1 MPFLFSSVTEGHHI
15 SLHADT
21 RSFDLF
27 SFTSELPILL
37 AAIFVLIL
45 LLLFS
50 ILHVFHRQ
58 VSMPV
63 KVLAEANRL
72 VESGSRGYQIPQ
84 RAGSLEFSA
93 LYDHFNSMS
102 EELQRQF
109 NLALEEQQALHQARI
124 KALQSQINPHFLNNT
139 LEIINWEA
147 RIAGNDQVTA
157 MIEALST
164 MLNTSL
170 NRDDSPLISFDD
182 ELHYTEAYLY
192 IIKQR
197 MGDRLQ
203 VEYDIDPSL
212 YGTTIPRMILQPLVE
227 NAVEH
232 DLTRSSGGRLSIRA
246 RRQDDMILLQAEHN
260 GHILP
265 ADRDKLD
272 RLLQPETSESGDRV
286 HIGVRNV
293 SQRLRLLYG
302 DAAALQ
308 IDEVSD
314 GTIRAEIRL
323 PAV

>member
-1 MPFLFSSVTEGHHI
+1 
-15 SLHADT
+15 
-21 RSFDLF
+21 
-27 SFTSELPILL
+27 
-37 AAIFVLIL
+37 
-45 LLLFS
+45 
-50 ILHVFHRQ
+50 
-58 VSMPV
+58 
-63 KVLAEANRL
+63 
-72 VESGSRGYQIPQ
+72 
-84 RAGSLEFSA
+84 
-93 LYDHFNSMS
+93 
-102 EELQRQF
+102 
-109 NLALEEQQALHQARI
+109 
-124 KALQSQINPHFLNNT
+124 
-139 LEIINWEA
+139 
-147 RIAGNDQVTA
+147 
-157 MIEALST
+157 MIEALAT

-203 VEYDIDPSL
+203 VEYDIDPTL
-212 YGTTIPRMILQPLVE
+212 HGTTIPRMILQPLVE

-246 RRQDDMILLQAEHN
+246 MRQDGKICLRAEHN

-265 ADRDKLD
+265 ADREKLD

-302 DAAALQ
+302 DSASLR

-323 PAV
+323 PVV